1 MRTLCP
7 GMFRSGTSLAT
18 ISSCGSLLRQ
28 QQRGLKQLSTIEP
41 PDQGERVQPTI
52 LLPNI
57 MAPATAPPMVS
68 LPLQWPDLISAHSLM
83 SQSVTSVATAQSSPP
98 TSLGVVQ
105 PQPVTTSL
113 PALPT
118 HTKSAAIPATK
129 GKGNTKKQTKRT
141 KWTNKMVEE
150 LLHFRFSDGDV
161 KRRLETADTKIKKGS
176 GLAILCQC
184 AVRFSG
190 HGTHPRAGFS

>member
-1 MRTLCP
+1 
-7 GMFRSGTSLAT
+7 MFRSGTSLAT
-18 ISSCGSLLRQ
+18 HQFLLRQ
-28 QQRGLKQLSTIEP
+28 QQRGHKQFSTIEP

-118 HTKSAAIPATK
+118 HTSAGDTAKSAAIPATK
-129 GKGNTKKQTKRT
+129 GKGSTKKQTKRT